1 MNAERICQQLDEQ
14 NSLTPEMIR
23 DMMKY
28 VRDMEARI
36 TRIDNM
42 DVDAEVE
49 EMFAEFNLDSESE
62 EEEVEEEKPTDYLVG
77 DEYHGV
83 INEDEEFDFEWNI
96 KSFWELFGLV
106 GRLDYTGR
114 FPNVD
119 KDLCHFRD
127 LMVRYRDDEYCDW
140 EDLGYGCEKQFADE
154 LIHYITSL
162 LNHPVLAD
170 KKNDCWDFFP
180 ESLGCIRHEY
190 GVAEGNIGGAELREE
205 AERRARIKEEQEKE
219 EMVVENIS
227 DEESSEEESSEEES
241 SEEETVIEKVD
252 NKLKGLVVSQ
262 ESANKVQGIIR
273 QGREAKYN
281 CEGKVNVSDKMS
293 CDQLRDLCVKYDI
306 PKSGPKKTL
315 LHRLGQSKYFN
326 VM

>member
-62 EEEVEEEKPTDYLVG
+62 EEEVEEE
-77 DEYHGV
+77 
-83 INEDEEFDFEWNI
+83 EEFDFEWNI

-140 EDLGYGCEKQFADE
+140 EDLGYEREKDFADE
-154 LIHYITSL
+154 LIHYITNL

-227 DEESSEEESSEEES
+227 DEEESSEEESSEEES
-241 SEEETVIEKVD
+241 SD
-252 NKLKGLVVSQ
+252 
-262 ESANKVQGIIR
+262 
-273 QGREAKYN
+273 AKYN